1 MAETKDKLATLSQV
15 KRLVDSQSGGG
26 ASIELLWEGNGQYGA
41 NFSHDGASQYKAF
54 IVRTKTRKE
63 YNYSYAILTPNDS
76 GLNKAIATTLD
87 ADGSIFSAT
96 FTCYVSGN
104 SVNIGSQSGMY
115 VTHVYG
121 IK

>member
-1 MAETKDKLATLSQV
+1 MPDTSDKLATLSQV
-15 KRLVDSQSGGG
+15 KRYVESVTGGG
-26 ASIELLWEGNGQYGA
+26 GSIALLWEGNGQYGA
-41 NFSHDGASQYKAF
+41 TFSYEGASQYKAF
-54 IVRTKTRKE
+54 IVRAKTARE

-76 GLNKAIATTLD
+76 GLNKAVASSMNVG
-87 ADGSIFSAT
+87 GSTFNAT
-96 FTCYVSGN
+96 FTCHVSGN